1 VPRRRTD
8 TERCRQ
14 ILEYQQAHPE
24 IDWDTHVHLWGVV
37 GDMRDPESEWVVSG
51 ARPRE
56 EGAQLFD
63 FLGQGEWADDIRAGH
78 PCKSE
83 ECEIH
88 ANT

>member
-1 VPRRRTD
+1 MPRRQTD

-14 ILEYQQAHPE
+14 VLEYQQAHPE

-51 ARPRE
+51 AQPRE
-56 EGAQLFD
+56 ELAQLYD
-63 FLGQGEWADDIRAGH
+63 VLGLPEQADDIRGAY
-78 PCKSE
+78 PCKSR